1 MATSKAFITAESTV
15 KVNGEAGADHAW
27 SVEGVTNGAGR
38 VSVQIDLGA
47 APRASIFDWSCELLF
62 QATPTQG
69 DPFEIYK
76 AGAPD
81 DDSTQIDGDV
91 GASDAALGDLDQV
104 RNLAFVGVVVAEE
117 ADTTK
122 MVGSGSFL
130 HTQRYLTLVCLNNTG
145 ATINATDSNFVFKL
159 TDRAWQGQ
167 AT

>member
-104 RNLAFVGVVVAEE
+104 RNLAILGSVVAEE